1 MSTELSYRYD
11 AQRPSSFG
19 RATHRMMKRT
29 PTASEAASA
38 AAVEATAAAAEEVHH
53 TKPRRTPGKRNN
65 SICNSP
71 SASDSVIKRPP
82 AVLIIFTGRQK
93 SNLYSACCAFW
104 SALCIYDIKAAETKE
119 RERHTSLHNFYTFTT
134 YIVNGSKPRRS
145 FSLRLKACLLLL
157 LLLLLLFATPTSL
170 LFPLLTVLRLSPLFQ
185 TSNASTESPHQFRQL
200 SHLLL
205 VVVLFLHHP

>member
-29 PTASEAASA
+29 PTAAEAASAA

-93 SNLYSACCAFW
+93 SNLYSVCCASW

-145 FSLRLKACLLLL
+145 FSLRLKACLLIL
-157 LLLLLLFATPTSL
+157 LLLLLLFL
-170 LFPLLTVLRLSPLFQ
+170 LLLPSFSRFPPFSDYRRYFRLLM
-185 TSNASTESPHQFRQL
+185 RQL
-200 SHLLL
+200 SHLINF
-205 VVVLFLHHP
+205 VN